1 KIIIDKTLT
10 NFWYI
15 GFIKIFFP
23 KAKIIHV
30 SRNPKDNCL
39 SIFENLFDYP
49 EGWNSDQ
56 NELAE
61 YYLIYKNLMDFWNKL
76 FENSILNI
84 KYEDI
89 ILNTETNIKE
99 IIKFCDLKWENACLE
114 FHKNNNP
121 IKTVSFN
128 QANKRIYKT
137 SVNKYELYEKE
148 LKILF
153 SKLN

>member
-1 KIIIDKTLT
+1 
-10 NFWYI
+10 
-15 GFIKIFFP
+15 
-23 KAKIIHV
+23 
-30 SRNPKDNCL
+30 
-39 SIFENLFDYP
+39 
-49 EGWNSDQ
+49 
-56 NELAE
+56 
-61 YYLIYKNLMDFWNKL
+61 MDFWNKL
-76 FENSILNI
+76 FGNSILNI

-89 ILNTETNIKE
+89 ILDTETKIKA

-128 QANKRIYKT
+128 QANKPIYRT

-153 SKLN
+153 SKLT